1 MTAAPDSP
9 TSTAGSLPEHGLG
22 GTFNSIAHVDN
33 KTGRRRLCQLPRGDA
48 TFEPMFVPRA
58 ADAPEGDGWLLA
70 RSTVG
75 RLRSWSL
82 PAGFR
87 PQCPASQCNVW
98 RNVMS
103 LDPLVAAPLVVQVHA
118 FTAMAAFA
126 LGIIQ
131 LAGPK
136 GTLPHRT
143 MGYVWVGLM
152 LLVAT
157 SSFAIHGMRQWG
169 RFSTIHLLSVMV
181 LVLVPLALLAAR
193 RHHVGTHCWAM
204 IGLFAGALVIA
215 GGFTLL
221 PGRLMHRA
229 LFGG

>member
-1 MTAAPDSP
+1 
-9 TSTAGSLPEHGLG
+9 
-22 GTFNSIAHVDN
+22 
-33 KTGRRRLCQLPRGDA
+33 
-48 TFEPMFVPRA
+48 
-58 ADAPEGDGWLLA
+58 
-70 RSTVG
+70 
-75 RLRSWSL
+75 
-82 PAGFR
+82 
-87 PQCPASQCNVW
+87 
-98 RNVMS
+98 MS

-193 RHHVGTHCWAM
+193 RHHVGTHRWAM

-215 GGFTLL
+215 GRDQFE
-221 PGRLMHRA
+221 RA
-229 LFGG
+229 LNAIYEAGLRIPDDVSIVDLIEVPEAWERPTIRSAHEDSPYEVAKLS